1 MATRYTL
8 DEARELLSDAQQ
20 YGNIFDLVASGL
32 TWWLEKY
39 GDTRTAWYHGIK
51 HYLLEWM
58 DEVCNDS
65 NSNYGLAHSPEMA
78 TAIGEFTERMLD

>member
-39 GDTRTAWYHGIK
+39 ADTRTAWYHGISITCWSGWTR
-51 HYLLEWM
+51 L
-58 DEVCNDS
+58 V
-65 NSNYGLAHSPEMA
+65 
-78 TAIGEFTERMLD
+78 TIRTVTTV

>member
-8 DEARELLSDAQQ
+8 DEARELLSDAQE

-39 GDTRTAWYHGIK
+39 TDTRPAWCHGIK
-51 HYLLEWM
+51 HYLLE
-58 DEVCNDS
+58 
-65 NSNYGLAHSPEMA
+65 
-78 TAIGEFTERMLD
+78 